1 MIAPEWPII
10 IDLDPLRSR
19 SWVSPTLPGKVNF
32 TSSFGAGLADHGQI
46 VGAVGQIIINLI
58 ENVILMRNLI
68 ISH

>member
-1 MIAPEWPII
+1 MIAPEWPI

-46 VGAVGQIIINLI
+46 VGAVGQIVGDVGLWRS
-58 ENVILMRNLI
+58 VL
-68 ISH
+68 